1 MNSKTLQTLQHFV
14 GKVCSIF
21 VPATNRNFTELLA
34 REHFVVRVQEITVDG
49 IWGTH
54 PANNLV
60 SFFAMPHI
68 MSIIEEAELDPN
80 NPEHAQMIKEF
91 EQRSG
96 QKLESDIKP
105 ISPQI
110 MEASKQKAPQEVP
123 FVDIRNLE
131 VVAQQAQDAVK
142 QQAEIQLRKQS
153 RLQK

>member
-21 VPATNRNFTELLA
+21 LPSTNRSFNELLA

-80 NPEHAQMIKEF
+80 NPEHAEMIREF

-105 ISPQI
+105 VPQI
-110 MEASKQKAPQEVP
+110 EAPKQKAPQEVP

-131 VVAQQAQDAVK
+131 VLAKQAQDAVK
-142 QQAEIQLRKQS
+142 QQDEIQLRRQL
-153 RLQK
+153 RPQK